1 MRVMESYLPV
11 SSLMDYDAKYSLV
24 VIRYGETSFELSYGV
39 AIKDICGMAVCTLL
53 EEFIVQRPQIS
64 HICGCLRRRYSV

>member
-11 SSLMDYDAKYSLV
+11 SLLMDYAKYSLV

-39 AIKDICGMAVCTLL
+39 AIKDICGYYYHTVV
-53 EEFIVQRPQIS
+53 IQRKQNSRLYPQVYQT
-64 HICGCLRRRYSV
+64 CREV